1 MNLLEPRPMGSFT
14 ASGLGLGTARLGAF
28 WQGKNGDER
37 LTAVRSAVDLGVTLI
52 DTADVYAR
60 GLSERIVGKA
70 IGKREGV
77 VVMTKVGLL
86 KTPVGLARAARASGR
101 LPGPSG
107 LKAAAAA
114 DTCFESSYVRAAA
127 QACLRRQKRD
137 RLDVLLLHEP
147 DAATLAVRPFD
158 DAVARDLLAEADA
171 LAASGRFGEAAQLLL
186 TRSVEEIS
194 RRRPAALT
202 PADTARAIAVLGDV
216 PQQPRGAFATL
227 ARIVERAR
235 WARLAI
241 GADDWSAARAAW
253 HDIADRRGWVGA

>member
-1 MNLLEPRPMGSFT
+1 MRGRVFLVSRRRAALVLLACALAPSLAEAKVPTPPTTSVESARPPQSIDP
-14 ASGLGLGTARLGAF
+14 GAI
-28 WQGKNGDER
+28 ER
-37 LTAVRSAVDLGVTLI
+37 
-52 DTADVYAR
+52 
-60 GLSERIVGKA
+60 
-70 IGKREGV
+70 
-77 VVMTKVGLL
+77 
-86 KTPVGLARAARASGR
+86 ARAAAVASGDFQTQ
-101 LPGPSG
+101 LPGPRLAQPRRDTPRWLISLLESIG
-107 LKAAAAA
+107 KAVAFLFKPLLWLLGAAAVAA
-114 DTCFESSYVRAAA
+114 LAYVLIPAFRDWVDRWRRRRPRGATEPAFE
-127 QACLRRQKRD
+127 
-137 RLDVLLLHEP
+137 
-147 DAATLAVRPFD
+147 PFD

-216 PQQPRGAFATL
+216 PPQPRGAFATL